1 MLFFFFDL
9 ESVNAAL
16 ERRPILGEVERG
28 IFLRILS
35 YTVIVLVFVNIAVV
49 SGTCALYIEY
59 WQLEDLEQSRLEEV
73 FPRLPDEKLSELLNR
88 FFPGFTSYHRET
100 RGSLVRY
107 EVSQGWTLL
116 GVAYQIRED
125 ISCPVCADVR
135 ALIEVRNGKIG
146 NIILIDPFHLY
157 GKPMPVELQQS
168 FIAQFEN
175 KAIKERMLVGFNV
188 DGISGATKSTE
199 KFVTGIYRIK
209 LDMERDSK

>member
-1 MLFFFFDL
+1 M
-9 ESVNAAL
+9 
-16 ERRPILGEVERG
+16 GEVERG

-49 SGTCALYIEY
+49 SGTCALYIEL
-59 WQLEDLEQSRLEEV
+59 WQLEDLEQSRLEEI

-88 FFPGFTSYHRET
+88 FFPGFTSYRRET

-107 EVSQGWTLL
+107 GVTQGWTSL

-135 ALIEVRNGKIG
+135 ALVEVQNGGIG
-146 NIILIDPFHLY
+146 DIILIDPFHLY
-157 GKPMPVELQQS
+157 GKPMPAELQQT

-175 KAIKERMLVGFNV
+175 KEVKERMLVGFNV
-188 DGISGATKSTE
+188 DGISGATKSAE
-199 KFVTGIYRIK
+199 KFVNGIGVVA
-209 LDMERDSK
+209 